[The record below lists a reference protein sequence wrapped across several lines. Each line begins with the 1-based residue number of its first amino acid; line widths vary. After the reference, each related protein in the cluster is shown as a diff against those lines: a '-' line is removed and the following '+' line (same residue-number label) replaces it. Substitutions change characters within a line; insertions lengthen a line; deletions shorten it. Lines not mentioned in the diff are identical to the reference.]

1 MFAEAGILLVA
12 RGRNRVPPAMQ
23 RFFAAI
29 ILMLI
34 ALAALC
40 MVALIVCAGWLLLLD
55 NESRNRL
62 VTEIGAN
69 PAWNEPQFILIQTGI
84 PLAWLACVIIC
95 FLKGKPGSAIVGI
108 AAGVAQEIGLPPIGG
123 YYILNLLYPLW
134 LLPLYGAIRLA
145 RPDSYYANWFYRRN
159 LHKYWRSVER
169 FGMIAEYATMI
180 AGNIELS
187 NEFEVFL
194 RRKLTPEQRL
204 SGLKTTEAAEVAKL
218 SRMGTDA
225 YLVDKQA
232 ELEPIIDEH
241 IAKLKEQEKKGF

>member
-1 MFAEAGILLVA
+1 
-12 RGRNRVPPAMQ
+12 
-23 RFFAAI
+23 
-29 ILMLI
+29 
-34 ALAALC
+34 
-40 MVALIVCAGWLLLLD
+40 VCAGWLLLLD

>member
-1 MFAEAGILLVA
+1 
-12 RGRNRVPPAMQ
+12 MQ

-62 VTEIGAN
+62 VTEVGAN

-95 FLKGKPGSAIVGI
+95 FLKGKPGSAVIGIV
-108 AAGVAQEIGLPPIGG
+108 AGVAQEIGLPSIGG

-134 LLPLYGAIRLA
+134 LLPIFGAIRLA

-225 YLVDKQA
+225 YMADKQA
-232 ELEPIIDEH
+232 ELDPKIDAF
-241 IAKLKEQEKKGF
+241 IAELKEQQKNKKGV

>member
-1 MFAEAGILLVA
+1 
-12 RGRNRVPPAMQ
+12 MQ